1 MQLNIVQIGNSKGIR
16 IPKAI
21 LDQCHIEDRVDLE
34 VEDGRII
41 LEPKKKTPREGW
53 GKAFKAMANNQDDTL
68 LIDDGVDIEADD
80 WEW

>member
-1 MQLNIVQIGNSKGIR
+1 MQLNVVRIGNSRGIR

-21 LDQCHIEDRVDLE
+21 LEQCQIGDQVDLE

-41 LEPKKKTPREGW
+41 LEPKNKTPREGW
-53 GKAFKAMANNQDDTL
+53 GKAFKAMASNEDDAL
-68 LIDDGVDIEADD
+68 LIDDSVDIELDD

>member
-1 MQLNIVQIGNSKGIR
+1 MQLNVVQIGNSKGIR

-21 LDQCHIEDRVDLE
+21 LEQCQIEDQVDLE

-41 LEPKKKTPREGW
+41 LEPKKKIPREGW
-53 GKAFKAMANNQDDTL
+53 EKAFKAMSTNHDDAL
-68 LIDDGVDIEADD
+68 LIDDSIDIEVDD